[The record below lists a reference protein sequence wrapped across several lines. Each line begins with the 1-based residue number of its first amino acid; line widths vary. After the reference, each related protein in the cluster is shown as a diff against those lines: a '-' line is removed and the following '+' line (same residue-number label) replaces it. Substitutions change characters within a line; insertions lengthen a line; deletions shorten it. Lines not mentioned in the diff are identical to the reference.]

1 MLSVL
6 LFGTLYTYRL
16 LIITD
21 SPIVSILSSYP
32 AHTPARLFTCFVS
45 HTPHDNAA
53 TAVRVCIMSLQ
64 LCVSDRMIPSLAF
77 VNYSEQFIMLQL
89 EATISYVRWR
99 AGGGIPGVRHE
110 AFHSDHR
117 SNLPRTAYAVRR
129 GGALSTS
136 AEVDYV
142 VA

>member
-1 MLSVL
+1 MRLLCIVLYMLSVL

-53 TAVRVCIMSLQ
+53 TAVRVCIMSSLSCFSWKQ
-64 LCVSDRMIPSLAF
+64 RSHMFDGVLEGGSLA
-77 VNYSEQFIMLQL
+77 Y
-89 EATISYVRWR
+89 ATRPSTVTTDQTYP
-99 AGGGIPGVRHE
+99 A
-110 AFHSDHR
+110 
-117 SNLPRTAYAVRR
+117 LRTQY
-129 GGALSTS
+129 G
-136 AEVDYV
+136 AEVPRFLPMSSPFGLRR
-142 VA
+142 